1 MAVVIVKY
9 GSIVENI
16 HTVNELMKLY
26 GKDWSLVV
34 KVLGGNHKILQRLI
48 KEPIIDDIHSIASS
62 YWQELQDIRKLKENV
77 RTMSIKPTF
86 GATANRVVGN
96 ADVSLDSAI
105 ESIVK
110 LNVAAKQIK
119 TKHKIIV
126 MIELG
131 DLREGLRREGL
142 IPFYDSIASLPN
154 IDLIGMGANIG
165 CMFGDLPTYDK
176 LLQLVIYAQLI
187 ETRYNHTLETI
198 SGGTSITLPLL
209 AKGQV
214 PPGINHFRIGE
225 AVFLGTSPYDNK
237 PFMDLHEDGF
247 MLEANILEIFR
258 RESLPKTK
266 WNYLPKSQR
275 DRDNEGEGGSY
286 KALVD
291 FGLIDV
297 NPKYLTPCDESITL
311 YGSSSDLSVY
321 DCGVNSSNYKVG
333 DTISFRMKYMG
344 LAQLMN
350 SKHID
355 VRIMD

>member
-1 MAVVIVKY
+1 MAGVIVRY
-9 GSIVENI
+9 GCIVENI
-16 HTVNELMKLY
+16 YSINALMNQY
-26 GKDWSLVV
+26 GKEWSLVV
-34 KVLGGNHKILQRLI
+34 KVLGGNQKILNRLI
-48 KEPIIDDIHSIASS
+48 KEPVIDEIHSIASS
-62 YWQELQDIRKLKENV
+62 YWQELQLVGRIKENM
-77 RTMSIKPTF
+77 RTMSIKPTLC
-86 GATANRVVGN
+86 AHADRVVAN
-96 ADVSLDSAI
+96 AEVSLDSAI
-105 ESIVK
+105 ESIAM
-110 LNVAAKQIK
+110 LNEAAKQRK

-154 IDLIGMGANIG
+154 IDLVGMGANIG

-297 NPKYLTPCDESITL
+297 NPKYLIPCDESITL

-333 DTISFRMKYMG
+333 DTICFKMKYMG

-350 SKHID
+350 SKHVD
-355 VRIMD
+355 VRFAD

>member
-1 MAVVIVKY
+1 MAVVIIKY
-9 GSIVENI
+9 GSIIENI
-16 HTVNELMKLY
+16 HIVNALMNQY
-26 GKDWSLVV
+26 NKDWSLVI
-34 KVLGGNHKILQRLI
+34 KVLGGNKKILQRLVQ
-48 KEPIIDDIHSIASS
+48 EPIIDDIHSIASS
-62 YWQELQDIRKLKENV
+62 YWQELQLVGKLKEHV
-77 RTMSIKPTF
+77 RTMSIKPTL
-86 GATANRVVGN
+86 GTHADRIVEN

-110 LNVAAKQIK
+110 LNEAAKHNK
-119 TKHKIIV
+119 TIHSIIV

-142 IPFYDSIASLPN
+142 IPFYDAIASLSN
-154 IDLIGMGANIG
+154 VNLVGMGANIG
-165 CMFGDLPTYDK
+165 CMFGDLPSFDK

-187 ETRYNHTLETI
+187 ETKYGHPLSLI

-209 AKGQV
+209 SKGQV

-225 AVFLGTSPYDNK
+225 AVFLGTSPYDDK
-237 PFMDLHEDGF
+237 QFMNLNMDGF
-247 MLEANILEIFR
+247 EFEANILEIFR

-266 WNYLPKSQR
+266 WSYLPKSQR
-275 DRDNEGEGGSY
+275 ERDNEGEGGSY
-286 KALVD
+286 KALLD

-297 NPKYLTPCDESITL
+297 NPKYLIPYDESIAL

-321 DCGVNSSNYKVG
+321 DCGSNSSSYKVG
-333 DTISFRMKYMG
+333 DTIRFRMKYMG

>member
-9 GSIVENI
+9 GHIIENI
-16 HTVNELMKLY
+16 YSVNAIMKQY
-26 GKDWSLVV
+26 GKEWSLVI

-48 KEPIIDDIHSIASS
+48 KEPIIDEIQSIASS
-62 YWQELQDIRKLKENV
+62 YWQELQFVGKIRDSL
-77 RTMSIKPTF
+77 RTMSIKPILCDQ
-86 GATANRVVGN
+86 ADRVVEN
-96 ADVSLDSAI
+96 ADVSLNSAI

-110 LNVAAKQIK
+110 LNEAAKQNK

-142 IPFYDSIASLPN
+142 IPFYDAIASLSN
-154 IDLIGMGANIG
+154 INLIGMGANIG
-165 CMFGDLPTYDK
+165 CMFGDLPSYDK

-187 ETRYNHTLETI
+187 ETRYDHPLSII

-209 AKGQV
+209 SKGQV

-225 AVFLGTSPYDNK
+225 AVFLGTSPYDDK
-237 PFMDLHEDGF
+237 QFMNLNMDGF
-247 MLEANILEIFR
+247 EFEANILEIFR

-266 WNYLPKSQR
+266 WSYLPKSQR

-286 KALVD
+286 KALLD

-297 NPKYLTPCDESITL
+297 NPKNLIPYDESIAL

-321 DCGVNSSNYKVG
+321 DCGANSSSYKVG
-333 DTISFRMKYMG
+333 DTIRFRMKYMG